1 MVKIVTNNFKLLE
14 RIVTCTDKIVQNLNM
29 HKIKYL
35 GISLIA
41 SMLLLGSCVKDK
53 DDVQEIVY
61 DEISDFIWRGMNYWY
76 YWQGEIEE
84 LSDTKLSN
92 LDNYHKYLNT
102 FESPEALFNQL
113 KYNGQDDFSWYIDD
127 VAEQLKSFAGTSKS
141 YGIRLAPSLFNVE
154 TGGNVYIYIAYVVPN
169 SPAAE
174 AGLKRGDLI
183 YRVDGTVMNPDNYTV
198 INNLFNKDTVTIG
211 VGSFVDGT
219 FQADGADV
227 EITRVEY
234 PATPI
239 QYSTVL
245 ETSGKKIGYLVYNS
259 FKYPFHGELNDVFGY
274 FKDNGVDELVLD
286 LRYNGGGTV
295 ITAAFLAS
303 MINGNIAPEQEA
315 FADLRYNDK
324 RNPTKGSTYPFFSD
338 VYLYSF
344 EGTYQ
349 STVDMNR
356 LTSIETLY
364 VLTSPGTASA
374 SEMIINGLRPYMN
387 VITIGGTTVGK
398 NEGSITV
405 VDSPNSYDDPDNR
418 NPNHTIGMQP
428 IVFQIYNKL
437 GENDYDNGFV
447 PSVELDEMDYATE
460 IKQFGDPTE
469 PFLAAALGLITGTTA
484 KMDMSP
490 SMDVHAYGTPIQEEK
505 FSQEMYL
512 IPSKG
517 NKLK

>member
-1 MVKIVTNNFKLLE
+1 
-14 RIVTCTDKIVQNLNM
+14 M

-35 GISLIA
+35 ALSLIA
-41 SMLLLGSCVKDK
+41 SLVILSSCVKDQ
-53 DDVQEIVY
+53 DDAPQIEY
-61 DEISDFIWRGMNYWY
+61 DEITDFIWRGLNYWY

-84 LSDTKLSN
+84 LSDSKLSN
-92 LDNYHKYLNT
+92 LDDYHLYLST
-102 FESPEALFNQL
+102 FDSPEALFDHL
-113 KYNGQDDFSWYIDD
+113 KYNSQDDFSWYIDD

-141 YGIRLAPSLFNVE
+141 YGIRLARSLFNVE
-154 TGGNVYIYIAYVVPN
+154 AGGNVYIYIAYVVPG
-169 SPAAE
+169 SPAEE

-183 YRVDGTVMNPDNYTV
+183 YRVDGTVMNPDNYQV
-198 INNLFNKDTVTIG
+198 INNLFNNDTVTIG
-211 VGSFVDGT
+211 VGSFIDGT
-219 FQADGADV
+219 FQASGTDV
-227 EITRVEY
+227 EITRIEFA
-234 PATPI
+234 ATPI
-239 QYSTVL
+239 QYHTVL

-259 FKYPFHGELNDVFGY
+259 FKYPFHKELNDVFGY

-303 MINGNIAPEQEA
+303 MIDGSITPEQEA
-315 FADLRYNDK
+315 FADLRYNAK
-324 RNPTKGSTYPFFSD
+324 RNPTKGSTYPFFDD
-338 VYLYSF
+338 VYLYDF
-344 EGTYQ
+344 NGTYQ
-349 STVDMNR
+349 STVPMNR

-364 VLTSPGTASA
+364 VLTSESTASA

-405 VDSPNSYDDPDNR
+405 VDSPNSFDDPDNR

-437 GENDYDNGFV
+437 GQNDYDNGFV
-447 PSVELDEMDYATE
+447 PTIALDEMDYPTE
-460 IKQFGDPTE
+460 IKAFGDPTE

-484 KMDMSP
+484 KMDLSP
-490 SMDVHAYGTPIQEEK
+490 SMNVFPVGKPIQEEK
-505 FSQEMYL
+505 FSKEMYL

-517 NKLK
+517 TDLK